1 MLNLS
6 YLHMNLSYCT
16 YGLIPSYVCTH
27 SLKGG
32 MICMAVK
39 CLGACALTGAVHRS
53 TSHGCFQLA
62 IETFNMNTRAAW
74 SILIDVQ
81 RTKCANWCWP
91 VRQRMDDLL
100 TVCIIIIW
108 WGWVVCALLR
118 VLDIL
123 TYWMKKCWPD
133 VYRHPPVVSLFSM
146 ICCNWQLWNNFK
158 SDVLVKALPV

>member
-1 MLNLS
+1 MQRNGVTSSNSGMYVHMYYSTYTHHLHLPGIINTYMLVNMQVRRSVGGVRMLNLS

-81 RTKCANWCWP
+81 RTKSANWCWP

-100 TVCIIIIW
+100 TVCIIII
-108 WGWVVCALLR
+108 
-118 VLDIL
+118 
-123 TYWMKKCWPD
+123 
-133 VYRHPPVVSLFSM
+133 
-146 ICCNWQLWNNFK
+146 
-158 SDVLVKALPV
+158 